1 MGGENAVVLNNHS
14 ADSNIK
20 ILVIDDEPTIVDF
33 LSVGLGY
40 EGFEVRACYDGLT
53 ALNEARQWQPD
64 LIILDLMLPTVD
76 GMEVCRI
83 LRSGTDVPIIM
94 LTAKESIEDRVQGL
108 NLGADDYITKPF
120 AFQELVARVRAVL
133 RRHHR
138 DPGQQQQVITV
149 GDLTLN
155 RNTREVTRNNRQV
168 TLTAKEFELMEL
180 FMSHLDQVLTR
191 DVILERI
198 WGYDFNGETN
208 IIDVYIRQLRQ
219 KLDDNPPRLIQTVRG
234 VGYILRAEA
243 SMRG

>member
-1 MGGENAVVLNNHS
+1 MLQNHHS
-14 ADSNIK
+14 SEPAIK

-33 LSVGLGY
+33 LTVGLGY
-40 EGFEVRACYDGLT
+40 EGFEVRACYDGLA

-83 LRSGTDVPIIM
+83 LRSGTDIPIIM

-138 DPGQQQQVITV
+138 DPGPQQVITT

-155 RNTREVTRNNRQV
+155 RATREVTRNDRQV

-180 FMSHLDQVLTR
+180 FMSHIDQVLTR
-191 DVILERI
+191 EVILERI

-234 VGYILRAEA
+234 VGYILRSEA